1 MTNLPHLA
9 SRVFHTP
16 LMIDSKKLAAILAV
30 LAPRL
35 GLEPPAVE
43 AALLTENRSRKP
55 YAVTDAGVAVIEVS
69 GSLVNRASGLNAQ
82 SGLTSYEQLGNEI
95 LDAAT
100 DPQVRGILLRFDS
113 YGGEANGA
121 WDVASLIEEVA
132 RMKPVW
138 ASVDDWALSAGYL
151 LASAADRIWVT
162 RTGGVGSV
170 GIIAMHLDQSG
181 WDAANGLRYTTIFA
195 GDRKNDFN
203 PHEPLSS
210 EARDVLAAEINRLY
224 GMFVEAV
231 ARRRS
236 LSTDDVRAT
245 QAGILY
251 GEDSVARASPTRR
264 RHVSRRPAAMT
275 ESVLQPSSRKW
286 HTSSET
292 TPAAA
297 SPPIPISAIEAKP
310 SSRAT
315 PRPAEIVVLWHDRRP
330 DALASDFITAVS
342 PQPRSARNC
351 SRCGPRPTAKRS
363 GPMCCRKPAPR
374 PGKTSTKTPS
384 SRPAWPWPARK
395 EPSKPCPSRTN
406 RTTWAIGSSL
416 RRTTS
421 TAARRS
427 PSPAARIW

>member
-1 MTNLPHLA
+1 MTNLPHIA

-43 AALLTENRSRKP
+43 AALLTEQRARKP

-69 GSLVNRASGLNAQ
+69 GSLVNRASGMEAQ

-121 WDVASLIEEVA
+121 WDVASLIEEAA

-151 LASAADRIWVT
+151 LASATDRIWVT

-181 WDAANGLRYTTIFA
+181 FDAANGLRYTTIFA

-203 PHEPLSS
+203 PHEPLST
-210 EARDVLAAEINRLY
+210 EARDVLVAEVNRLY
-224 GMFVEAV
+224 GMFVDAV

-236 LSTDDVRAT
+236 LSADDVRST
-245 QAGILY
+245 EAGILY
-251 GEDSVARASPTRR
+251 GEDSVARGFADRVGTFRDAL
-264 RHVSRRPAAMT
+264 AAMT
-275 ESVLQPSSRKW
+275 ESLSKPKFVKGGTPV
-286 HTSSET
+286 SET
-292 TPAAA
+292 TQAAT
-297 SPPIPISAIEAKP
+297 SPPVADLAAIEAEA
-310 SSRAT
+310 RQQGYAEA
-315 PRPAEIVVLWHDRRP
+315 AEIVVLCTIAGRT
-330 DALASDFITAVS
+330 ALASDYIT
-342 PQPRSARNC
+342 RRLSA
-351 SRCGPRPTAKRS
+351 AEV
-363 GPMCCRKPAPR
+363 
-374 PGKTSTKTPS
+374 
-384 SRPAWPWPARK
+384 RK
-395 EPSKPCPSRTN
+395 ELL
-406 RTTWAIGSSL
+406 AL
-416 RRTTS
+416 RAEADS
-421 TAARRS
+421 EEIRS
-427 PSPAARIW
+427 HVLPEASITVKQNLDENPVVRACLALAGAKGAK

>member
-1 MTNLPHLA
+1 MTNLPHIA

-43 AALLTENRSRKP
+43 AALFSEQRSRKP
-55 YAVTDAGVAVIEVS
+55 YAVTNAGVAVIEVS
-69 GSLVNRASGLNAQ
+69 GSLVNRASGMEAQ

-121 WDVASLIEEVA
+121 WDVASLIDEAA

-151 LASAADRIWVT
+151 LASATDRIWVT

-181 WDAANGLRYTTIFA
+181 FDAANGLRYTTIFA

-203 PHEPLSS
+203 PHEPLST
-210 EARDVLAAEINRLY
+210 EARDVLVAEVNRLY
-224 GMFVEAV
+224 GMFVDAV

-236 LSTDDVRAT
+236 LSADDVRGT
-245 QAGILY
+245 EAGILY
-251 GEDSVARASPTRR
+251 GEDSVARGFADRVGTFRDAL
-264 RHVSRRPAAMT
+264 AAMT
-275 ESVLQPSSRKW
+275 ESLSKPKFTKGGTPV
-286 HTSSET
+286 SET
-292 TPAAA
+292 TQAAT
-297 SPPIPISAIEAKP
+297 SPPVPDLAAIEAEA
-310 SSRAT
+310 RQQGYAEA
-315 PRPAEIVVLWHDRRP
+315 AEIVVLCTIAGRT
-330 DALASDFITAVS
+330 ALASDYIT
-342 PQPRSARNC
+342 RRLSA
-351 SRCGPRPTAKRS
+351 AEV
-363 GPMCCRKPAPR
+363 
-374 PGKTSTKTPS
+374 
-384 SRPAWPWPARK
+384 RK
-395 EPSKPCPSRTN
+395 ELL
-406 RTTWAIGSSL
+406 AL
-416 RRTTS
+416 RAGADSEEIRS
-421 TAARRS
+421 HVLPEAGTAAKQNLDEN
-427 PSPAARIW
+427 PVVKACLALAGAKGAK

>member
-1 MTNLPHLA
+1 MTNLPHIA

-43 AALLTENRSRKP
+43 AALLSEQRSRKP

-69 GSLVNRASGLNAQ
+69 GSLVNRASGMEAQ

-121 WDVASLIEEVA
+121 WDVASLIEEAA

-151 LASAADRIWVT
+151 LASATDRIWVT

-181 WDAANGLRYTTIFA
+181 FDAANGLRYTTIFA

-203 PHEPLSS
+203 PHEPLST
-210 EARDVLAAEINRLY
+210 EARDVLVAEVNRLY
-224 GMFVEAV
+224 GMVVDAV

-236 LSTDDVRAT
+236 LSADDVRGT
-245 QAGILY
+245 EAGILY
-251 GEDSVARASPTRR
+251 GEDSVARGFADRVGTFRDAL
-264 RHVSRRPAAMT
+264 AAMT
-275 ESVLQPSSRKW
+275 ASLSQPKF
-286 HTSSET
+286 TKGGTPMSEAT
-292 TPAAA
+292 QAAA
-297 SPPIPISAIEAKP
+297 SPPVPDLAAIEAQA
-310 SSRAT
+310 RQQGYAEA
-315 PRPAEIVVLWHDRRP
+315 AEIVVLCTIAGRTS
-330 DALASDFITAVS
+330 LASDYIT
-342 PQPRSARNC
+342 RRLSA
-351 SRCGPRPTAKRS
+351 AEV
-363 GPMCCRKPAPR
+363 
-374 PGKTSTKTPS
+374 
-384 SRPAWPWPARK
+384 RK
-395 EPSKPCPSRTN
+395 ELLALRAEADSEEIRSHVLPEAS
-406 RTTWAIGSSL
+406 TTVKQNLEENPVVKACLALAG
-416 RRTTS
+416 
-421 TAARRS
+421 AKGAK
-427 PSPAARIW
+427 

>member
-1 MTNLPHLA
+1 MTNLPHIA

-35 GLEPPAVE
+35 GIEPPAVE
-43 AALLTENRSRKP
+43 AALLTEQRSRKP

-69 GSLVNRASGLNAQ
+69 GSLVNRASGLDAQ

-121 WDVASLIEEVA
+121 WDVASLIEEAA

-181 WDAANGLRYTTIFA
+181 FDAANGLRYTTIFA
-195 GDRKNDFN
+195 GERKNDFN
-203 PHEPLSS
+203 PHEPLST
-210 EARDVLAAEINRLY
+210 EARDVLVAEVNRLY
-224 GMFVEAV
+224 GMFVDAV

-236 LSTDDVRAT
+236 LSADDVRST
-245 QAGILY
+245 EAGILY
-251 GEDSVARASPTRR
+251 GEDSVARGFADRVGTFRDAL
-264 RHVSRRPAAMT
+264 AAMT
-275 ESVLQPSSRKW
+275 ESVLKPKF
-286 HTSSET
+286 TKGGTPVSET
-292 TPAAA
+292 TQAAA
-297 SPPIPISAIEAKP
+297 SPPVPDLAAIEATA
-310 SSRAT
+310 REQGYAEA
-315 PRPAEIVVLWHDRRP
+315 AEIIVLCTIAGRT
-330 DALASDFITAVS
+330 ALASDYIT
-342 PQPRSARNC
+342 RRLSA
-351 SRCGPRPTAKRS
+351 AEV
-363 GPMCCRKPAPR
+363 
-374 PGKTSTKTPS
+374 
-384 SRPAWPWPARK
+384 RK
-395 EPSKPCPSRTN
+395 ELL
-406 RTTWAIGSSL
+406 AL
-416 RRTTS
+416 RAEADTEEIRSHVLPEAS
-421 TAARRS
+421 TAARQNLEEN
-427 PSPAARIW
+427 PVVKACLALAGAKGAK